1 MGNFSNLRAMS
12 EIPTE
17 KAPIPVELLGED
29 ATPLVTAWFELVH
42 LKQLFRKGWLE
53 RGMSVER
60 CETVAEHSFGN
71 ALLCLLLADAFP
83 DLNVEKVL
91 RLALLHDIGEA
102 YVGDITPQ
110 DRVDS
115 ADKSARESQAV
126 ELILGKLPNGQGL
139 IDDWHEYEHQ
149 VTPEARFVKQIDRL
163 ELAMQATVY
172 KKQGQVDPEDFLAS
186 AERHL
191 EAPVFKEIMA
201 TLRSL
206 S

>member
-1 MGNFSNLRAMS
+1 MS

-29 ATPLVTAWFELVH
+29 ASPLITAWFELVH

-53 RGMSVER
+53 RGISPER

-71 ALLCLLLADAFP
+71 ALLSLLLLDSFP
-83 DLNVEKVL
+83 ELNVEKVL

-110 DRVDS
+110 DNVDS
-115 ADKSARESQAV
+115 AEKSARESQAV
-126 ELILGKLPNGQGL
+126 ATILGKLPNGERL
-139 IDDWHEYEHQ
+139 IEDWHEYEDQ
-149 VTPEARFVKQIDRL
+149 ATPEARFVKQIDRL
-163 ELAMQATVY
+163 ELAMQASVY

-191 EAPVFKEIMA
+191 ESPLFKDIMA